1 MKLLRF
7 TSLLLGM
14 LAFVSANAGTARIVV
29 EHDMPAARTSEVIV
43 VPFKE
48 VLRLLPDARMY
59 HLQVRD
65 PKGQIVPS
73 QVTNYEHDH
82 RGFDYDD
89 LVFQYDLPAKG
100 ARTIFT
106 IESIAETT
114 PPVAPRVFARFVPER
129 FDDFAWEND
138 RIAHRAYGAAL
149 NTPGAGVERLRGS
162 GIDVWGKR
170 VSFPVI
176 DRWYLKGHD
185 QFHKDGEGEGLD
197 LYSIGGSRGAGGTGV
212 WRNGQLW
219 TSDNFSRARVLA
231 NGPLRA
237 VFELEYAPWD
247 IGDGR
252 TIAETKR
259 FIVDAGRN
267 FDHVESVFTFEGN
280 DALSVAIGL
289 SRHKDV
295 PMVLSKDPQQ
305 HWLNAWETSRDGGL
319 GTAVIL
325 APNAAAAG
333 FASQPVGTVGNYGN
347 ELIVAKVRSG
357 EPLDYLAGA
366 GWDRSGQF
374 TSQQAW
380 DAYVADFAQ
389 RSRHPLHVKVEAAQ

>member
-1 MKLLRF
+1 MKLLCVPSVIL
-7 TSLLLGM
+7 SLLIC
-14 LAFVSANAGTARIVV
+14 VSVNAATARIVV
-29 EHDMPAARTSEVIV
+29 DHDMPATRSAEVIV

-59 HLQVRD
+59 HLRVRD
-65 PKGQIVPS
+65 AEGKLIESQI
-73 QVTNYEHDH
+73 TNYEHDH

-100 ARTIFT
+100 TSTVFN
-106 IESIAETT
+106 IETTTETT
-114 PPVAPRVFARFVPER
+114 PPIAPRVFARSVPER

-138 RIAHRAYGAAL
+138 RIAHRAYGPAL
-149 NTPGAGVERLRGS
+149 NTPGAGVEQLRGS

-170 VSFPVI
+170 VPFLVV

-219 TSDNFSRARVLA
+219 TSDNFVRARVLA

-252 TIAETKR
+252 AVAETKR
-259 FIVDAGRN
+259 FVVDAGRN
-267 FDHVESVFTFEGN
+267 FDSVQSVFTFEGA
-280 DALSVAIGL
+280 DALPVAIGL

-295 PMVLSKDPQQ
+295 PMVLSKDPHQR
-305 HWLNAWETSRDGGL
+305 WLNAWENSKDGGL
-319 GTAVIL
+319 GVAVIMS
-325 APNAAAAG
+325 PNAPTQGYASHPIAG
-333 FASQPVGTVGNYGN
+333 SYGN
-347 ELIVAKVRSG
+347 ELILTQVKSG
-357 EPLDYLAGA
+357 EPLKYLLGA

-374 TSQQAW
+374 SSQQAW
-380 DAYVADFAQ
+380 DAYVSDFAH
-389 RSRHPLHVKVEAAQ
+389 RSRYPLRVKVEAGK